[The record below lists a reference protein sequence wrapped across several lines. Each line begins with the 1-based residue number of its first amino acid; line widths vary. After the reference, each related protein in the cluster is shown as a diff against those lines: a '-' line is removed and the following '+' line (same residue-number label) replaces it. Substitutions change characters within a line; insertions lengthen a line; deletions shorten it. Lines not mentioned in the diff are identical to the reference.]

1 MIASTLLEEIIADQA
16 ENLKR
21 KETGVS
27 RHVDL
32 SRMLKTNQISVISGI
47 RRSGKSTLLYQLMQH
62 YSDYY
67 FINFDDER
75 LISFEVEDFRVL
87 MAIFLKSSEAKAIF
101 IDEIQ
106 NVAGWERF
114 VRRIHDEGYKI
125 FITGS
130 NAKLLSSELGTHLTG
145 RYIKIELFPFSFSEY
160 LSYLNIDHNNPGTP
174 IKAKI
179 LKALD
184 HYLVHGGFPDYIK
197 YNDPEFLTRI
207 YEDILYR
214 DLIVRYGIKN
224 SDGFRKL
231 TQYLFT
237 NFTSELSYNKL
248 TEILGFKSVNSVK
261 NFMQYLQECYLLFE
275 MYKFDFSLKKQY
287 VSNKKV
293 YCIDNG
299 LRQKISLRFSPDHGK
314 LLENMVFVELKRRG
328 DDVYFYR
335 TKNNLEVDFYVP
347 AIKQFIQVC
356 HIIEDKTTYNREINA
371 MQTAMK
377 EQKNENNVILT
388 FNEEDVIDTSFG
400 KIRILPVW
408 KWLLEQSQS

>member
-1 MIASTLLEEIIADQA
+1 MITSALLDEIITDQS
-16 ENLKR
+16 ENVKR
-21 KETGVS
+21 KDTGIA

-32 SRMLKTNQISVISGI
+32 SRMLETSQITVISGI
-47 RRSGKSTLLYQLMQH
+47 RRSGKSTLLCQLMQH
-62 YSDYY
+62 YPSFY

-87 MAIFLKSSEAKAIF
+87 MASFLKGYDAKVIF

-160 LSYLNIDHNNPGTP
+160 LGFLKIDHKNQGTP
-174 IKAKI
+174 TRARI

-184 HYLVHGGFPDYIK
+184 QYIVQGGFPDYVK
-197 YNDPEFLTRI
+197 QNDPEFLARI

-214 DLIVRYGIKN
+214 DLIVRHGIKN
-224 SDGFRKL
+224 IHGFRKL

-237 NFTSELSYNKL
+237 NFTSEISYNKL
-248 TEILGFKSVNSVK
+248 TEILGIKSVNSVR

-275 MYKFDFSLKKQY
+275 MYKFDYSLKKQY

-328 DDVYFYR
+328 HDIYFYR

-356 HIIEDKTTYNREINA
+356 HTIAEKTTYNRELNA
-371 MQTAMK
+371 LITSMK
-377 EQKNENNVILT
+377 EQKSENNLILT
-388 FNEEDVIDTSFG
+388 YNEEDVIDTSFG
-400 KIRILPVW
+400 KISIVPVW
-408 KWLLEQSQS
+408 KWLLKQM